1 MDFCPILFCFIF
13 CIFFFFF
20 FIWVLWPVK
29 INSPFSNAI
38 VRWGKNEGPRRKP
51 SDHLQ
56 AELGLSHVTQAWLEP
71 TKVRSQK
78 VKRFRD
84 SGFNHSDTGA
94 TCPLL
99 GQSLNY
105 TCDKTICKTV
115 ILSLIIN
122 LKVDQKHIHG
132 GRCWSHF
139 ESTQDMYVLTFLLI
153 SLSQTGHF
161 VAFSAHSSQRE
172 WCVQGRNRMFLSLIL
187 HSEHFRTFLKLLF
200 SIVTNK
206 GSEKDIILKIRFGLQ
221 HFDR

>member
-1 MDFCPILFCFIF
+1 MYFFPILFIY
-13 CIFFFFF
+13 FF
-20 FIWVLWPVK
+20 FICVLWPVK
-29 INSPFSNAI
+29 INSPFSNPI
-38 VRWGKNEGPRRKP
+38 VRWDKNEDPQRKP

-56 AELGLSHVTQAWLEP
+56 AKLGLSHVTQAWLEP
-71 TKVRSQK
+71 TAVRSQK
-78 VKRFRD
+78 IKRFRD
-84 SGFNHSDTGA
+84 SGFNHSATGA
-94 TCPLL
+94 ICPLL
-99 GQSLNY
+99 GQSQNY
-105 TCDKTICKTV
+105 PCDKTICKAV

-122 LKVDQKHIHG
+122 LKVDQKHVHG
-132 GRCWSHF
+132 GRCWSRF
-139 ESTQDMYVLTFLLI
+139 KSTQDMYVLIFLLI

-206 GSEKDIILKIRFGLQ
+206 GSEKDIISKIRFGLQ